1 MDVHSMTPIT
11 DTTEHTPEPVKKNAK
26 KQRSPYFLIGPIIA
40 MIALAAIFAAQTFA
54 YFTDSAVSENNRI
67 VTGSLDVSLIEV
79 SDDGNYA
86 WSADPIR
93 IMPAGIYTYGGVGA
107 KNSGTIP
114 IYVRIKAEKN
124 ILRSEHEIS
133 PGWEDLIVCNFKTDA
148 ESPWVYHE
156 GYYYYKFALASEEQ
170 TASLFDTVFF
180 SPEMGNEFKNSS
192 IQFKLICQS
201 VQADSNSPDP
211 TTAWGWPEDDSAS
224 P

>member
-26 KQRSPYFLIGPIIA
+26 KHRSPYFLIGPIIA

-79 SDDGNYA
+79 SDDGNYT

-170 TASLFDTVFF
+170 TRCSSPPKWATNLKTALFNSSLFANRCRRTAT
-180 SPEMGNEFKNSS
+180 P
-192 IQFKLICQS
+192 LIPPPLG
-201 VQADSNSPDP
+201 AGLK
-211 TTAWGWPEDDSAS
+211 TIAHLRKEGI
-224 P
+224 